1 MYAVYVVPLLR
12 FMLGRRQDWDAKSA
26 CSYPDWS
33 LKKAV
38 KDIDEDIYKL
48 AIEEWGSGVCRC

>member
-1 MYAVYVVPLLR
+1 MYVVPLLR